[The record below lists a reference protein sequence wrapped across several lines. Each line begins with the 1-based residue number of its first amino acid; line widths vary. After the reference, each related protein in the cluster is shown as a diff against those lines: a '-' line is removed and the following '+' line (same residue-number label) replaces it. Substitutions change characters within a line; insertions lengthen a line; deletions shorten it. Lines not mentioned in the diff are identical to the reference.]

1 MYIGGFSML
10 KLATLFSGIGAIEQ
24 ALKIMNIDYEI
35 KFACDNGERE
45 LPLNKEEIDQIIK
58 KMSEVQRKEYI
69 DNLYKKTGKENLMQ
83 KSYML
88 NYNIN
93 EEDFYQ
99 DVRFLNGEKYK
110 EQVDLL
116 VGGSPCQSFSVNGKR
131 GGFEDTRGTLFYEY
145 ARIVKEVQPKV
156 FIFENVKGM
165 LTHDNGATWDTIKN
179 TFEQLEYQI
188 YIKHDKNGKENPIL
202 NAMDYGIPQNRQRIF
217 VVGIN
222 KKAKTKKEFKFP
234 EKIKLKNKVS
244 DYLDKNVDAKY
255 YLGQKGFEFVTT
267 HPSRAQVGCDV
278 MRCQKAN
285 QQFNWNGD
293 FIFEEFDKI
302 KTNEKI
308 LKKAYVGIW
317 NNKKG
322 VIRKITPRECL
333 RLMGFMD
340 DFIIDINDQNMY
352 RQSGNS
358 IVVNVLMAL
367 INEIISTGVW
377 EEL

>member
-1 MYIGGFSML
+1 ML

-45 LPLNKEEIDQIIK
+45 LPLKKEEIDKIIE
-58 KMSEVQRKEYI
+58 KMSESQKKEYI
-69 DNLYKKTGKENLMQ
+69 DNLYNKTGKENLMQ

-99 DVRFLNGEKYK
+99 DVRFLSGKIFK
-110 EQVDLL
+110 GQIDLL

-145 ARIVKEVQPKV
+145 ARIIKESQPKV

-179 TFEQLEYQI
+179 AFEQLDYQI
-188 YIKHDKNGKENPIL
+188 YIKHDKKGKEDPIL

-222 KKAKTKKEFKFP
+222 KKAKIKKEFKFP
-234 EKIKLKNKVS
+234 EKIKLQNKVG
-244 DYLDKNVDAKY
+244 DYLEKNVDSKY

-267 HPSRAQVGCDV
+267 HPSRAQVGCDI

-293 FIFEEFDKI
+293 FIFEEFNKI
-302 KTNEKI
+302 KDNDKI
-308 LKKAYVGIW
+308 LKKAYVGMW

-322 VIRKITPRECL
+322 VIRKLTPRECL

-358 IVVNVLMAL
+358 IVVNVLKAL

>member
-1 MYIGGFSML
+1 MIR
-10 KLATLFSGIGAIEQ
+10 LATLFSGIGAVEQ
-24 ALKIMNIDYEI
+24 ALKVMNIHYEI

-45 LPLNKEEIDQIIK
+45 LPIEKKYIEKEIK
-58 KMSEVQRKEYI
+58 DLSHKEKKEYI
-69 DNLYKKTGKENLMQ
+69 DKLYLQTGKENLMQ

-88 NYNIN
+88 NYDIN
-93 EEDFYQ
+93 ADNFYQ
-99 DVRFLNGEKYK
+99 DVRFLDGNIYK
-110 EQVDLL
+110 NKIDLL

-145 ARIVKEVQPKV
+145 ARIVNEVQPKV

-165 LTHDNGATWDTIKN
+165 LTHDNGNTWNIIKN
-179 TFEQLEYQI
+179 TFEQLNYKI
-188 YIKHDKNGKENPIL
+188 YIKHDKSGKESPIL

-222 KKAKTKKEFKFP
+222 KREKIKKEFNFP
-234 EKIKLKNKVS
+234 EKIKLNSKVS
-244 DYLDKNVDAKY
+244 DYLDKKVDAKY

-293 FIFEEFDKI
+293 FIFEDFDKI
-302 KTNEKI
+302 KDNEKI
-308 LKKAYVGIW
+308 LKKAYVGMW
-317 NNKKG
+317 NNRRG

-333 RLMGFMD
+333 RLMGFKD

-358 IVVNVLMAL
+358 IVVNVLVAL
-367 INEIISTGVW
+367 INEIISTGIW
-377 EEL
+377 EES